1 MSIVGTAAFASPYA
15 VRVRQSRY
23 AEDGRSR
30 PKRRIAKP
38 ARTASHNRTGSL
50 ISAFRWP
57 ASPNLADTT
66 VLPDRFP
73 GPKSSS
79 PKSAPQLESCSQN
92 EGKVLSQSDPGNID
106 VFGEHFEKIAS
117 NVETVIQGKRDVIDL
132 ILLGLV
138 SEGHVL
144 VEDVPGVGK
153 TQLAKSLARSVEGAY
168 NRIQFTPDL
177 LPSDVTGISVWDR
190 EKRAFEF
197 KPGPIFANI
206 VVGDEINR
214 ASPKTQSSLLE
225 AMAERQVTSDGVTR
239 ELPLPFMVIATQN
252 PLEHEGTYPLP
263 EAQLDRFMMQVVI
276 GYPGREKELEM
287 LDTHG
292 IRSTFLDL
300 QPVVRV
306 EEVHEMIAIAREVA
320 VSQSVKNYIVD
331 LVEGTRLHPD
341 VMLGAS
347 PRSALF
353 LQALARSRAASTG
366 RDYVMPDDIK
376 ALAHPVLEHRL
387 AMRPE
392 AQMRGETVTDLIDDV
407 LGRLRVPGTKSR
419 IAT

>member
-1 MSIVGTAAFASPYA
+1 M
-15 VRVRQSRY
+15 
-23 AEDGRSR
+23 
-30 PKRRIAKP
+30 
-38 ARTASHNRTGSL
+38 
-50 ISAFRWP
+50 
-57 ASPNLADTT
+57 
-66 VLPDRFP
+66 
-73 GPKSSS
+73 
-79 PKSAPQLESCSQN
+79 
-92 EGKVLSQSDPGNID
+92 
-106 VFGEHFEKIAS
+106 
-117 NVETVIQGKRDVIDL
+117 IDL

-153 TQLAKSLARSVEGAY
+153 TQLAKSLARSVEGAF

-190 EKRAFEF
+190 ERRAFEF

-263 EAQLDRFMMQVVI
+263 EAQLDRFMMRVVV
-276 GYPGREKELEM
+276 GYPSREKELEM
-287 LDTHG
+287 LDIHG
-292 IRSTFLDL
+292 VRSTFLDL
-300 QPVVRV
+300 QPVLGVD
-306 EEVHEMIAIAREVA
+306 EVQAMIAIAKEVA
-320 VSQSVKNYIVD
+320 ISRSVKNYIID

-353 LQALARSRAASTG
+353 LQGLARSRAASKG
-366 RDYVMPDDIK
+366 RNYVMPDDIK
-376 ALAHPVLEHRL
+376 ALAEPVLEHRL
-387 AMRPE
+387 ALRPE
-392 AQMRGETVTDLIDDV
+392 AQMRGETVVDLIEDV
-407 LGRLRVPGTKSR
+407 LGRIRVPGTTSR

>member
-1 MSIVGTAAFASPYA
+1 MSP
-15 VRVRQSRY
+15 
-23 AEDGRSR
+23 
-30 PKRRIAKP
+30 
-38 ARTASHNRTGSL
+38 
-50 ISAFRWP
+50 
-57 ASPNLADTT
+57 
-66 VLPDRFP
+66 
-73 GPKSSS
+73 
-79 PKSAPQLESCSQN
+79 
-92 EGKVLSQSDPGNID
+92 SDPGSID
-106 VFGEHFEKIAS
+106 VFGEYFERIAT

-153 TQLAKSLARSVEGAY
+153 TQLAKSLARSVEGAF

-190 EKRAFEF
+190 ERRAFEF
-197 KPGPIFANI
+197 KQGPIFANI

-263 EAQLDRFMMQVVI
+263 EAQLDRFMMRVVI
-276 GYPGREKELEM
+276 GYPSREKEIEM
-287 LDTHG
+287 LDIHG
-292 IRSTFLDL
+292 VRSTFLDL

-306 EEVHEMIAIAREVA
+306 DEVQEMIAIAKEVA
-320 VSQSVKNYIVD
+320 VSRSVKNYIID

-353 LQALARSRAASTG
+353 LQGLARSRAASKG

-376 ALAHPVLEHRL
+376 TLAQPVLEHRL

-392 AQMRGETVTDLIDDV
+392 AQMRGETVADLIEDV
-407 LGRLRVPGTKSR
+407 LGRIRVPGTTSR

>member
-1 MSIVGTAAFASPYA
+1 M
-15 VRVRQSRY
+15 
-23 AEDGRSR
+23 
-30 PKRRIAKP
+30 
-38 ARTASHNRTGSL
+38 
-50 ISAFRWP
+50 
-57 ASPNLADTT
+57 
-66 VLPDRFP
+66 
-73 GPKSSS
+73 
-79 PKSAPQLESCSQN
+79 
-92 EGKVLSQSDPGNID
+92 SQSDPGNID
-106 VFGEHFEKIAS
+106 VFGDHFEKIAS
-117 NVETVIQGKRDVIDL
+117 NVETVIQGKRDVVDL

-153 TQLAKSLARSVEGAY
+153 TQLAKSLARSVEGAF

-347 PRSALF
+347 PRSTLF